1 MYILTY
7 SISLVRYPSD
17 KYMTQHLTGMSS
29 SLEIFHQAPKIR
41 KYRLTVTKLLIY
53 NTTTVLPWKWFTIT
67 GQSGKKNLA
76 LPCKNYKWKINLI
89 LSPLR
94 VTYTWLLHT
103 VLPLNCNIQMWVCYG
118 SLLWVLGQDTLLSTP

>member
-7 SISLVRYPSD
+7 SISLVCYPTD
-17 KYMTQHLTGMSS
+17 KYMTQHITGMSS

-41 KYRLTVTKLLIY
+41 KYRLTVTMLLIY
-53 NTTTVLPWKWFTIT
+53 NTTTVKMIYNNRAVR
-67 GQSGKKNLA
+67 KKNLA
-76 LPCKNYKWKINLI
+76 LPCMNYKWKINLI
-89 LSPLR
+89 LSPLW

-103 VLPLNCNIQMWVCYG
+103 VLPLNWNIQMWVCYG

>member
-7 SISLVRYPSD
+7 SISLVRYPTD
-17 KYMTQHLTGMSS
+17 KYMTQHITGMSS

-41 KYRLTVTKLLIY
+41 KYRLTVTMLLIY
-53 NTTTVLPWKWFTIT
+53 NTTTVKMIYNNRAVR
-67 GQSGKKNLA
+67 KKNLA

-89 LSPLR
+89 LSPLW

-103 VLPLNCNIQMWVCYG
+103 VLPLNWNIQMWVCYG